1 MWQTAVSVLGRCVGA
16 GREDKGEKRDR
27 DAGEGTGRTC
37 REREEAL
44 VRLPLSEKTA
54 AQEIVERNKPHV
66 PVLLGKLYENLE
78 FGNWS

>member
-37 REREEAL
+37 REREEA
-44 VRLPLSEKTA
+44 RLLEVALPNRGRANLN
-54 AQEIVERNKPHV
+54 RNDV
-66 PVLLGKLYENLE
+66 I
-78 FGNWS
+78 